1 MDGQTFETIEEYG
14 RDRWLGELTEEL
26 RKKGYRPEA
35 IRRVWIEKPNGGQRP
50 LGIAT
55 IRDRV
60 VPCCPWR
67 RRSPLRGETD

>member
-1 MDGQTFETIEEYG
+1 VDGQTFEKIEEYG

-26 RKKGYRPEA
+26 RKKGYQPEA

-60 VPCCPWR
+60 VQMAVV
-67 RRSPLRGETD
+67 LVG